1 MKKTITLLFCLLTAI
16 IVQAQTG
23 HLKFMGIPLNGT
35 ITQFQTK
42 LMAKGAKPDA
52 KMNKEL
58 SAGCRMFK
66 GVFAGDDA
74 EFYVYYNTKTKI
86 VYRAK
91 AVIMRSNG
99 EKGKEKLLDLKYML
113 QRKYPEAE
121 NYDGEQDGYPNF
133 LMYLKSDKGSS
144 LGTVGLYISKSGYS
158 FIEDV
163 GVHVDYIDFYNN
175 RKNEEK
181 EMDDL

>member
-1 MKKTITLLFCLLTAI
+1 MKKTITLIFCLLTAI
-16 IVQAQTG
+16 IVQAQTE
-23 HLKFMGIPLNGT
+23 HLNFMGIPLNGT

-66 GVFAGDDA
+66 
-74 EFYVYYNTKTKI
+74 
-86 VYRAK
+86 
-91 AVIMRSNG
+91 
-99 EKGKEKLLDLKYML
+99 
-113 QRKYPEAE
+113 
-121 NYDGEQDGYPNF
+121 GEQDGYPNF